1 MYRVGFDIGG
11 TNIAAGIVDDSHAII
26 ARKTWPFKKEAYPGE
41 LAETV
46 AEMTH
51 ALCRAAGLQK
61 TPASLGIAVP
71 GSIDP
76 EAEHVLDAYNLG
88 LHNVPPRLHDK
99 ALLFRFGRAVSAGG
113 KRKHLVVWPHDNTV
127 I

>member
-76 EAEHVLDAYNLG
+76 EAEHLRLDYGPA
-88 LHNVPPRLHDK
+88 D
-99 ALLFRFGRAVSAGG
+99 ALFSFSVDLKEGAA
-113 KRKHLVVWPHDNTV
+113 
-127 I
+127 